1 MPSKKILFIEDETEI
16 IDLMRT
22 RLEAS
27 GYKMLS
33 ACDGEDGLKKV
44 EEKNPDLILLD
55 IIMPKIDG
63 LAVCRQLKSNPKTKN
78 IPIII
83 VSAWGGKDLPESCQQ
98 AGADEL
104 VIKPFEAEELL
115 DKISKLLDEE

>member
-1 MPSKKILFIEDETEI
+1 MASKKILFIEDENEI
-16 IDLMRT
+16 IGLMRT

-27 GYKMLS
+27 GYQMFS
-33 ACDGEDGLKKV
+33 ACDGEEGLRKV
-44 EEKNPDLILLD
+44 KVQRPNLILLD

-63 LAVCRQLKSNPKTKN
+63 LAVCRQLKGDLRTRN

-83 VSAWGGKDLPESCQQ
+83 VSACGDKDLFENCQQ
-98 AGADEL
+98 AGADEV

-115 DKISKLLDEE
+115 DKISKLLDK